1 MVHKKDFMFYLRTV
15 VLYIVLF
22 IVVLLV
28 LYPIL
33 FTLSSAFSDKTSLS
47 QSSPIPFSDPL
58 STKQFENL
66 FAKTEYLKWY
76 GNTFKIAVMNTII
89 STVCT
94 TVAAYI
100 FSRFKFRV
108 KKGLLMGMLVLQIFP
123 SFAGMIAVYVLLWR
137 INLLDTHFGLVL
149 IYAAGQLPYNIWLIK
164 GYLDTIPRSLD
175 EAARVDGASYLR
187 TFISVVLPIAK
198 PMVLFL
204 AITSFTGPWM
214 DYIMPRILI
223 STTSKKTLAVGLF
236 EMIKDRAN
244 NNFTMFAAGAILV
257 AIPFMIVFAF
267 NQQYLSQVLSAGA
280 VKE

>member
-1 MVHKKDFMFYLRTV
+1 MVHKKDFMYYFRTV
-15 VLYIVLF
+15 VLYIILF
-22 IVVLLV
+22 VVVLLV

-33 FTLSSAFSDKTSLS
+33 FTVSSAFSEKTSLS
-47 QSSPIPFSDPL
+47 QSSPIPFSDKL
-58 STKQFENL
+58 STMQFKNL
-66 FAKTEYLKWY
+66 FEKTEYVKWY
-76 GNTFKIAVMNTII
+76 GNTFKIATMNTII
-89 STVCT
+89 STICT
-94 TVAAYI
+94 TIAAYI
-100 FSRFKFRV
+100 FSRFRFRV

-137 INLLDTHFGLVL
+137 INLLDTHIGLVL

-175 EAARVDGASYLR
+175 EAARVDGASYLK
-187 TFISVVLPIAK
+187 TFITVILPIAK

-214 DYIMPRILI
+214 DYIMPRIII

-267 NQQYLSQVLSAGA
+267 NQQYLSQVLSSGA